1 MAKKSYDF
9 RQELIN
15 LIYINL
21 AILVILLSIFN
32 LQTKK
37 KDQITVLG
45 ANDDL
50 TYWEELV
57 KKHPTYRDG
66 WVELGRIDIVKQI
79 DPNFQLP

>member
-1 MAKKSYDF
+1 MAKKKYDF

-37 KDQITVLG
+37 KNQVTVLG
-45 ANDDL
+45 ASNDL
-50 TYWEELV
+50 AYWEELV
-57 KKHPTYRDG
+57 KKHPTYRDA
-66 WVELGRIDIVKQI
+66 WIELGRMDKAEEI
-79 DPNFQLP
+79 DPNYN